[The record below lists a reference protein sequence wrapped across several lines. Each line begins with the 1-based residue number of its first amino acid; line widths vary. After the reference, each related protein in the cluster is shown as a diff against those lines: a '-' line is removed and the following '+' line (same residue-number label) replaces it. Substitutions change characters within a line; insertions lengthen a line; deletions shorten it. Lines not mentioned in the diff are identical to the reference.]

1 MSHGGARE
9 GAGRPKG
16 RRSRKTEERLSK
28 IESSGLTPLDY
39 MLTILRDTEQDQA
52 VRLDAAK
59 SAAPYIHPK
68 LATTVLK
75 GDADAPIALEL
86 KGSDVHG

>member
-1 MSHGGARE
+1 VSHGGARE
-9 GAGRPKG
+9 GAGRPRG
-16 RRSRKTEERLSK
+16 RRSRKTEQRLDA

-39 MLTILRDTEQDQA
+39 MLTILRDIAQDQA

-68 LATTVLK
+68 LATTTLK
-75 GDADAPIALEL
+75 GDADAPVALTL
-86 KGSDVHG
+86 NGTDVDG